1 MEAFFVS
8 AEQTRLEVRFGEAI
22 LEAGFTTIPNL
33 VLRHYGQ
40 LGIAPNE
47 MMFII
52 HIWEFW
58 WSEREPYPALATIAE
73 RMHMSRRNV
82 RRYVQN
88 LRDKELLIVT
98 ERFNDNGQTTS
109 EYDFSP
115 MIRAILELSDPL
127 GHISPTVPDRSVPG
141 PRTPVSSEED
151 EYEEDEERIRFEIFI
166 QDFAIEFRDRASK
179 ASSLTRLVNLYRES
193 KLSIEEFIPLM
204 YEARAR
210 TKRSTNVR
218 NKMAYFF
225 SILADLLEEAS

>member
-1 MEAFFVS
+1 MS

-33 VLRHYGQ
+33 VLRHYGE
-40 LGIAPNE
+40 LGITPAE

-52 HIWEFW
+52 HVWEFW
-58 WSEREPYPALATIAE
+58 WSEREPYPALSTIAD
-73 RMHMSRRNV
+73 RMKMSRRNV

-88 LRDKELLIVT
+88 LRDKELLVVT
-98 ERFNDNGQTTS
+98 ERFNDAGQTTS

-115 MIRAILELSDPL
+115 MIRGILELEAPL
-127 GHISPTVPDRSVPG
+127 GQIRPTGSVRSVPG
-141 PRTPVSSEED
+141 PRTPVS
-151 EYEEDEERIRFEIFI
+151 YEEDEEEKDEGEEERVRFEIFI
-166 QDFAIEFRDRASK
+166 SDFAIEFRDQAPK

-193 KLSIEEFIPLM
+193 GLSIEEFVPIM

-225 SILADLLEEAS
+225 SVLADLLEGSS